1 MEKLIEKAGTLVEA
15 LPYIKRFRGKVF
27 VVKYGGSILS
37 NEEMRHGFLND
48 ISFLNFVGIEVAL
61 IHGGGPEINE
71 RLKKEGMK
79 VQFVNGLRVTDK
91 ETMNIVDEVLSEVN
105 ASLVK
110 ELESFGIDAC
120 GITSKKDRVIH
131 AKPLKGSHGLGLV
144 GEINEIDAAPIK
156 RAFEKD
162 AIAVISPVGI
172 GEGSSLYNINA
183 DEAASKIA
191 VALHADKLVLLT
203 DVSGVLTDETNQG
216 SLVSTLTISQAE
228 DLIDRKVIN
237 EGMIPKVKSCI
248 GALKASVH
256 KTHMINGKTPH
267 SLLLE
272 IFTDKGIGTEI
283 VK

>member
-120 GITSKKDRVIH
+120 GITSKKDMAIH
-131 AKPLKGSHGLGLV
+131 AKPLKGSHDLGLV
-144 GEINEIDAAPIK
+144 GEVDEIDTAPIK
-156 RAFEKD
+156 RVFAKD

-172 GEGSSLYNINA
+172 GEGSVLYNINA

-203 DVSGVLTDETNQG
+203 DVSGVLTDEANQG
-216 SLVSTLTISQAE
+216 SLVPTLTISQAE
-228 DLIDRKVIN
+228 DLMDRKVIN

-248 GALKASVH
+248 GALKGGVH